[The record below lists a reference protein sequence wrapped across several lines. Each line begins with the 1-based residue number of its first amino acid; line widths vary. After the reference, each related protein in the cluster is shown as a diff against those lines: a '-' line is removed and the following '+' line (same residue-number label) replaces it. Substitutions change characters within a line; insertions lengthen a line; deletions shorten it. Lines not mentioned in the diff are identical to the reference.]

1 MKDYLTLEI
10 GGIPPVGPVNSTD
23 IPVIRRVLNLLLTIY
38 GHNGALVTI
47 FLQGWKLETVPAS
60 SEYKP
65 I

>member
-23 IPVIRRVLNLLLTIY
+23 IPVIRRVRNLLLTI
-38 GHNGALVTI
+38 GHNGALVNI
-47 FLQGWKLETVPAS
+47 FLQSWKLETVPAS